1 MRLHNFLRLSRI
13 ITHIPVQ
20 GSRGGPRGGGGG
32 GPMGG
37 DFGGGGYE
45 MMVKKGCC

>member
-1 MRLHNFLRLSRI
+1 MRLPNLLRLSQI
-13 ITHIPVQ
+13 ITHNPVQ
-20 GSRGGPRGGGGG
+20 GSRGGPRGGGG

-45 MMVKKGCC
+45 MMVRKGRN

>member
-1 MRLHNFLRLSRI
+1 MRLHNLLRSSQI
-13 ITHIPVQ
+13 STHNPVQ

-45 MMVKKGCC
+45 MMVRKGR

>member
-1 MRLHNFLRLSRI
+1 MRLLDLRSSQI
-13 ITHIPVQ
+13 ITHIAVQ
-20 GSRGGPRGGGGG
+20 GSRGGPRGGGG

-45 MMVKKGCC
+45 MMVRKGRF

>member
-13 ITHIPVQ
+13 ITHTPVQ
-20 GSRGGPRGGGGG
+20 GSRGGPRGGGG

-45 MMVKKGCC
+45 MMVRKGRN

>member
-1 MRLHNFLRLSRI
+1 MRLLDLRSSEI
-13 ITHIPVQ
+13 ITYIAVQ

-45 MMVKKGCC
+45 MMVRKGRY

>member
-1 MRLHNFLRLSRI
+1 MRLLNLSRLSQI
-13 ITHIPVQ
+13 VTHIPVQ

-45 MMVKKGCC
+45 MMVRKGRN